1 MIVNFTR
8 FRFLIVLTIAAGI
21 FAVVGCSPSPSEEE
35 IRQTVQSEIAKL
47 QLPEGEQGPPGEAG
61 AQGARGESGEAG
73 ARGESGEAGARGE
86 SGEAGAR
93 GESGEAGARG
103 ESGEAGARGESGE
116 RGPRGEAGPHGPVA
130 PTRPLEQIDWDICE
144 HSGSK
149 LECGF
154 VEVPADYLD
163 PEAGSINIAV
173 NVHRATSPGERIGYL
188 FVNPGGPG
196 GSGVDMVA
204 RIPLGQSLGTVAGFQ
219 YNRFSAEIVKRFD
232 IVGFDPRG
240 VGRSEPEFACGDPGE
255 QLALL
260 ATTDGDIDT
269 PEETAVLEAVANLCI
284 ESMGPVGGLL
294 HTAYVAFDMEEIRKA
309 LGAKQISYI
318 GFSYGSTLG
327 VWYASLF
334 PKSVR
339 AMVVDGANNP
349 VSVVTVQE
357 KVEQL
362 TETVLPLEENLK
374 KALLACDDPQC
385 PIYNDGDPIG
395 YYMEATA
402 KLDLVNSAAGDNPN
416 AGLLGVISTL
426 YDEASWPRL
435 WQGLFD
441 LNENDD
447 PTILLDSALIQY
459 FGGDPTVTSFT
470 GHVNCLDT
478 WSQPP
483 IFDRA
488 TRLEVFA
495 EADAAVDEVLPL
507 LAALGGEDAPDV
519 CPYYDQFAPPP
530 VKKSPDGGG
539 VPILVIGNHDDT
551 FTPFFKS
558 EDLATETLSN
568 GYLVE
573 TSHYKHVVYPGNTC
587 VNNHIH
593 RALIDGELPG
603 ARRVFC
609 EEDRTFAPEPPADP
623 EPTAAGEPAP

>member
-507 LAALGGEDAPDV
+507 LAALGGEDAPMS
-519 CPYYDQFAPPP
+519 ALTTTSSPPHP
-530 VKKSPDGGG
+530 LRSRPM
-539 VPILVIGNHDDT
+539 
-551 FTPFFKS
+551 
-558 EDLATETLSN
+558 
-568 GYLVE
+568 VE
-573 TSHYKHVVYPGNTC
+573 AYRYW
-587 VNNHIH
+587 
-593 RALIDGELPG
+593 
-603 ARRVFC
+603 
-609 EEDRTFAPEPPADP
+609 
-623 EPTAAGEPAP
+623 

>member
-1 MIVNFTR
+1 M
-8 FRFLIVLTIAAGI
+8 
-21 FAVVGCSPSPSEEE
+21 
-35 IRQTVQSEIAKL
+35 
-47 QLPEGEQGPPGEAG
+47 
-61 AQGARGESGEAG
+61 
-73 ARGESGEAGARGE
+73 
-86 SGEAGAR
+86 
-93 GESGEAGARG
+93 
-103 ESGEAGARGESGE
+103 
-116 RGPRGEAGPHGPVA
+116 
-130 PTRPLEQIDWDICE
+130 
-144 HSGSK
+144 
-149 LECGF
+149 
-154 VEVPADYLD
+154 EVPADYLD
-163 PEAGSINIAV
+163 PDAGSIKIAV

-188 FVNPGGPG
+188 LINPGGPG
-196 GSGVDMVA
+196 GSGVNTVGN
-204 RIPLGQSLGTVAGFQ
+204 IPFGQALGTVAGFQ
-219 YNRFSAEIVKRFD
+219 LKKFSDEIVKHFD

-240 VGRSEPEFACGDPGE
+240 AGRSEPEFACGDPGE

-269 PEETAVLEAVANLCI
+269 PEETAVLEAAANLCI

-294 HTAYVAFDMEEIRKA
+294 HTPYVAFDMDEIRKA

-395 YYMEATA
+395 YYMEAAA

-426 YDEASWPRL
+426 YDEASWPKL

-447 PTILLDSALIQY
+447 PTILLDSALIQF

-478 WSQPP
+478 WSLPP

-488 TRLEVFA
+488 TRLEVLA
-495 EADAAVDEVLPL
+495 EADAAVDEMLPL

-539 VPILVIGNHDDT
+539 VPILVIGNRADT

-573 TSHYKHVVYPGNTC
+573 TSHFKHVVYPGNTC

-609 EEDRTFAPEPPADP
+609 EEDRTFAP
-623 EPTAAGEPAP
+623 AP